1 MVQCAREGVFLQIC
15 NMAQTVRSEFIF
27 ANS

>member
-1 MVQCAREGVFLQIC
+1 MAQRACEGVFLQIC